1 MMKKEKRLFKIYV
14 LGNPLLRED
23 SLPLKLVP
31 QLKEFF
37 NYIDFVEFDP
47 TENFPEEENLV
58 ILDSII
64 NIDKIEIIKDIDKIQ
79 SNSSYSLHDFD
90 LAFNLKL
97 LKKLNKINDVTIIGV
112 PSFYKYE
119 DALNEL
125 KEIIANLLLRND

>member
-23 SLPLKLVP
+23 SLPLKLIP
-31 QLKEFF
+31 KLKEYFS
-37 NYIDFVEFDP
+37 YINFVEFDP

-64 NIDKIEIIKDIDKIQ
+64 NIDKIEIIKDINKIQ

-97 LKKLNKINDVTIIGV
+97 LKKLNKIKDVTIIGV
-112 PSFYKYE
+112 PSFYKYQ